1 MNQGLILGILVIF
14 ALSPF
19 LISDSYG
26 INSNVKSEKTSKNNP
41 IITMTKDSGVNTK
54 CGNKCFTPNVL
65 TVQKGTT
72 VTWKNEDSIPHM
84 ISLLNGK
91 FDSGAIAQGGQVSH
105 TFDQTG
111 SFEYQCFIHPW
122 TMGKIIVKFS
132 NKEPISKNT
141 VKSASKSQT
150 LSPKSF
156 MVYENNLSSD
166 YTLVES
172 NSVPPMISDGVK
184 SFHQNTFSHNGM
196 INALVTE
203 FSVLPDEV
211 KQKMLSANPEHD
223 KIVFTLPDSLGKCQA
238 IGNLEYISVNNV
250 GSIACY
256 LGNWY
261 FSSGI
266 DSNSNEDMYKFMD
279 IMLKKYYQAQ
289 GKQFNQST
297 KDLVK
302 NGQKIPKKELTYNE
316 QINSLVNVDFIG
328 CSASGSGNYLSWKGS
343 LTSLATI
350 PIDVDI
356 VLTGLDSSKNIVT
369 FEKHTIRDLYPGQTE
384 YIDRFLDNNYEITSC
399 GYKIERVK
407 PSN

>member
-26 INSNVKSEKTSKNNP
+26 INSNVKSEKTSKNNS

-54 CGNKCFTPNVL
+54 CGNKCFTPNVI

-84 ISLLNGK
+84 VSLLNGK
-91 FDSGAIAQGGQVSH
+91 FDSDAIAEGGQVSH

-122 TMGKIIVKFS
+122 TTGKIIVKFS
-132 NKEPISKNT
+132 NKEPTSKNT

-166 YTLVES
+166 YVLAEVDNSPGVE
-172 NSVPPMISDGVK
+172 
-184 SFHQNTFSHNGM
+184 
-196 INALVTE
+196 NAK
-203 FSVLPDEV
+203 SVLMHTFKNKNNPDYYATV
-211 KQKMLSANPEHD
+211 IITQTKSKMTSEEENLIFSKDAVTNGD
-223 KIVFTLPDSLGKCQA
+223 KIFFNLPDNLGKCKRTET
-238 IGNLEYISVNNV
+238 GHNV
-250 GSIACY
+250 HDLFCA
-256 LGNWY
+256 NDVWR
-261 FSSGI
+261 FGI
-266 DSNSNEDMYKFMD
+266 LNRDNAKEDTYKLMD
-279 IMLKKYYQAQ
+279 IMLKKYYESQ
-289 GKQFNQST
+289 GKQFKQST
-297 KDLVK
+297 KELATS
-302 NGQKIPKKELTYNE
+302 GEKIPKREETYDE
-316 QINSLVNVDFIG
+316 KINSIVKVKVIR
-328 CSASGSGNYLSWKGS
+328 CSDSGSGNYLSWKGS
-343 LTSLATI
+343 LISLATI

-369 FEKHTIRDLYPGQTE
+369 FEKHTIHDLYPYQTE
-384 YIDRFLDNNYEITSC
+384 YIDRLLDNNYEITSC

>member
-26 INSNVKSEKTSKNNP
+26 INSNVKSEKTSKNNS

-72 VTWKNEDSIPHM
+72 VTWKNEDSIGHVV
-84 ISLLNGK
+84 SLLNGE
-91 FDSGAIAQGGQVSH
+91 FDSRLIVQGDQVSH

-122 TMGKIIVKFS
+122 TTGKIIVKFS

-150 LSPKSF
+150 LSAKSF

-172 NSVPPMISDGVK
+172 DPSIPIEGKKIVK
-184 SFHQNTFSHNGM
+184 SFLQNTFSHNGM
-196 INALVTE
+196 ITALVSE
-203 FSVLPDEV
+203 FYLLPDEV
-211 KQKMLSANPEHD
+211 KQQMLSASPKYY
-223 KIVFTLPDSLGKCQA
+223 KIDFTLPDSLGKCQA
-238 IGNLEYISVNNV
+238 IGNPEYISVNNV
-250 GSIACY
+250 GFIVCY

-261 FSSGI
+261 FSSAI
-266 DSNSNEDMYKFMD
+266 SSDRKSTRLNS
-279 IMLKKYYQAQ
+279 
-289 GKQFNQST
+289 S
-297 KDLVK
+297 
-302 NGQKIPKKELTYNE
+302 
-316 QINSLVNVDFIG
+316 
-328 CSASGSGNYLSWKGS
+328 
-343 LTSLATI
+343 
-350 PIDVDI
+350 
-356 VLTGLDSSKNIVT
+356 
-369 FEKHTIRDLYPGQTE
+369 H
-384 YIDRFLDNNYEITSC
+384 
-399 GYKIERVK
+399 
-407 PSN
+407 

>member
-14 ALSPF
+14 VLSPF

-26 INSNVKSEKTSKNNP
+26 INSNVKSEKTSKNNS
-41 IITMTKDSGVNTK
+41 IITMTKDSGGNTK

-91 FDSGAIAQGGQVSH
+91 FDSGVIAQGDQVSH

-122 TMGKIIVKFS
+122 TTGKIIVKFS

-172 NSVPPMISDGVK
+172 NPLIPMEGKKIVK
-184 SFHQNTFSHNGM
+184 SFLQNTFSHNGM
-196 INALVTE
+196 ITALVSE
-203 FSVLPDEV
+203 FYLLPDEV
-211 KQKMLSANPEHD
+211 KQKWLYGAPMSD
-223 KIVFTLPDSLGKCQA
+223 KIVFTLPDNLGKCQA
-238 IGNLEYISVNNV
+238 VGNPV
-250 GSIACY
+250 GSITCV
-256 LGNWY
+256 LGNW
-261 FSSGI
+261 SIASGI
-266 DSNSNEDMYKFMD
+266 NSDSNEDLYKFMD
-279 IMLKKYYQAQ
+279 IMLKKYYQSQ

-302 NGQKIPKKELTYNE
+302 NGQKIPNKELTYNE
-316 QINSLVNVDFIG
+316 QINSLVNVDVIG

-350 PIDVDI
+350 PIDVDL

-369 FEKHTIRDLYPGQTE
+369 FEKYMIRDLYPGQTE

-399 GYKIERVK
+399 NYKIERVK